1 MMAIA
6 AAVGL
11 LASVTGL
18 YGSYY
23 LDVASGPAMVIVVSA
38 FFGAAFL
45 FAPAAGRARPR
56 PAHAAA
62 SGGRRWTR
70 TCCARW

>member
-1 MMAIA
+1 MAIA

-23 LDVASGPAMVIVVSA
+23 LDVASGPAMVIVVST

-45 FAPAAGRARPR
+45 FAPQQACWPAPARAAG
-56 PAHAAA
+56 
-62 SGGRRWTR
+62 SNGSRWTR